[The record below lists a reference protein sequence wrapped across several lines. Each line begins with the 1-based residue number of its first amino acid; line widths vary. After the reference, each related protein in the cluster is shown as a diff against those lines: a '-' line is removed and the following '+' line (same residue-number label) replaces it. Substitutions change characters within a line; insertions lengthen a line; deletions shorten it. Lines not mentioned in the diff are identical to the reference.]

1 MEPSED
7 WIIFEITNPP
17 IHPTKISIRNS
28 GWSDGISSISLF
40 IGSSVSDTKWYP
52 LCSDINGIHNNNK
65 DEQYFDIDES
75 ALETGARV
83 LAGLAIGFLNMEAM
97 K

>member
-1 MEPSED
+1 M
-7 WIIFEITNPP
+7 
-17 IHPTKISIRNS
+17 S
-28 GWSDGISSISLF
+28 GLRI
-40 IGSSVSDTKWYP
+40 
-52 LCSDINGIHNNNK
+52 
-65 DEQYFDIDES
+65 DEAVPNHSPYFDIDES